1 MPEEKIH
8 ECECPK
14 CQSGEEHSGKEHHS
28 RMNLLMSRM
37 DEQQRRW
44 YAAVEA
50 RRMGRGGEKLVAQ
63 ITGLDRKTIRRG
75 QRELEEQL
83 ANRPPG
89 RVRVPGGGRKLVEK
103 SHRKSKRSY
112 TD

>member
-1 MPEEKIH
+1 MAEEIH
-8 ECECPK
+8 ECECPQ
-14 CQSGEEHSGKEHHS
+14 CQSGKDHPEKEHHYQ
-28 RMNLLMSRM
+28 MNLLLSQM

-44 YAAVEA
+44 YAAVES
-50 RRMGRGGEKLVAQ
+50 RRYGHGGEKLVAQ
-63 ITGLDRKTIRRG
+63 ITGLARKTIRRG
-75 QRELEEQL
+75 QRELEEEL

-89 RVRVPGGGRKLVEK
+89 RIREPGGGRKLVEK